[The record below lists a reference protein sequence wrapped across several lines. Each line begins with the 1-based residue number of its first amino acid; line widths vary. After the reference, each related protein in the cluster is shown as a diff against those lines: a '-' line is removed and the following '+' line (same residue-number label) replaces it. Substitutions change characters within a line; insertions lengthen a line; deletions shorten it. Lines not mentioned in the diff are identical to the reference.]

1 MPDILSPKIQ
11 DNPEMSTVLRDRI
24 ILSVMVRI
32 RVRIRVRILIL
43 ILISSFSGTC
53 SSGDRCKPWGL
64 LLEQAGQI

>member
-32 RVRIRVRILIL
+32 RVRIRVRVRVRILIL

-64 LLEQAGQI
+64 LL